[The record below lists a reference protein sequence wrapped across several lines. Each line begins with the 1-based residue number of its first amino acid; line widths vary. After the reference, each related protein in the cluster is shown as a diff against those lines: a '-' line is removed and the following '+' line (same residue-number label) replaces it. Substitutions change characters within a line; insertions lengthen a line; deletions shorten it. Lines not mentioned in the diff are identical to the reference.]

1 MSSSLAA
8 KLHDFL
14 PLTGGQV
21 NRVQLCWH
29 IALSHDGPVAS
40 AVVLPC
46 RRVWNEV
53 KASAVWMNSWLV
65 RWAVQNSSSADG
77 TMLEVVSVANGLK
90 SGRQR
95 ALQAFSGERPRFRCR
110 LTARCLFLRCAPHI
124 VGGWPI
130 CVSWTLMVTQVL
142 PAYAGMIL
150 SNPSPNPAWS
160 SAPRIRGDDL
170 YMPKYA
176 QERQEC
182 SPHTRG

>member
-90 SGRQR
+90 SGQQR
-95 ALQAFSGERPRFRCR
+95 ASQAFFRR
-110 LTARCLFLRCAPHI
+110 ATT
-124 VGGWPI
+124 
-130 CVSWTLMVTQVL
+130 VSV
-142 PAYAGMIL
+142 
-150 SNPSPNPAWS
+150 
-160 SAPRIRGDDL
+160 
-170 YMPKYA
+170 
-176 QERQEC
+176 
-182 SPHTRG
+182 